1 MEEYILL
8 RDKSQLS
15 AYSHMIP
22 KWLLE
27 SPKEEANMQFV
38 GATDF
43 DTPYGVAVM
52 SSEAGTL
59 TLQYLYIAEEF
70 RGAGRGARFLTEL
83 LFQAYHR
90 QEQKFQVK
98 YIPGQYPKLERLLRG
113 YPFSNEEEMVG
124 SFSCTL
130 GELAGLKHLKGG
142 YGSIR
147 ALSECTEESLRSFYR
162 EVEAR
167 GDDLVEM
174 PLKKKD
180 YLADCCAVT
189 MENGKPAGLLLVKK
203 DGDKAVTIP
212 YLLNLSSNIAAP
224 VEMIRF
230 AIQKG
235 SLAYPPETIC
245 SFAVIS
251 ETLLR
256 LLEKMG
262 ITFVRKRQQST
273 LDLSYLAPYEQR
285 VERYINGEINS
296 I

>member
-8 RDKSQLS
+8 RDKSQLR

-38 GATDF
+38 GASDF

-113 YPFSNEEEMVG
+113 YPFSNKEEIKHEKE
-124 SFSCTL
+124 SCFTF
-130 GELAGLKHLKGG
+130 GIDHGLRVVRGG
-142 YGSIR
+142 
-147 ALSECTEESLRSFYR
+147 
-162 EVEAR
+162 
-167 GDDLVEM
+167 
-174 PLKKKD
+174 
-180 YLADCCAVT
+180 
-189 MENGKPAGLLLVKK
+189 
-203 DGDKAVTIP
+203 
-212 YLLNLSSNIAAP
+212 
-224 VEMIRF
+224 
-230 AIQKG
+230 
-235 SLAYPPETIC
+235 
-245 SFAVIS
+245 
-251 ETLLR
+251 LR
-256 LLEKMG
+256 L
-262 ITFVRKRQQST
+262 
-273 LDLSYLAPYEQR
+273 QR
-285 VERYINGEINS
+285 
-296 I
+296 